1 MKKLLLALAVL
12 LAWIFTSAAA
22 LPYLT
27 LRQTMS
33 NDVATLAREI
43 AESVGGPTNGLN
55 AAAVSAAIS
64 SGTNNFKGTAT
75 TTNRIGYFGGTDT
88 TATNREPYWAG
99 SFGSGYVLYDPL
111 GNPIMTVFPKVPGGG
126 GYIYYFGSRT
136 NQAMTW
142 EMAVDPFDGNQPRG
156 VINFNDVNGTLARQW
171 GFYTNSAYYWSTNGL
186 GNAYWLRV
194 SDGNALTYGSLT
206 NGTTIQGSSIA
217 ATAGTNTV
225 NVGAAGIS
233 LAGDLPFGQ
242 WLAWTNAFSATPA
255 QTPGLITAASTFNGS
270 QFTAGSAG
278 RMTNSLAGSYRARL
292 RVDITSDD
300 VTPTTYFFAAYT
312 NNVIVTNS
320 IYAHKV
326 VAAGERFAVSKEL
339 RLWLPASTW
348 LEWRVWTFDEVTE
361 GTIFRNTQIVFEQ

>member
-12 LAWIFTSAAA
+12 LVWIFTSAAA

-55 AAAVSAAIS
+55 AAAVSAAIE
-64 SGTNNFKGTAT
+64 SGTNNFVGTAT
-75 TTNRIGYFGGTDT
+75 TTNRVGYFGSSNS
-88 TATNREPYWAG
+88 TATNREPYWSG
-99 SFGSGYVLYDPL
+99 SYGTGYSLIDPL
-111 GNPIMTVFPKVPGGG
+111 GNPLVTVFPKVPDAG

-142 EMAVDPFDGNQPRG
+142 ELASAPFDGNQPRAA
-156 VINFNDVNGTLARQW
+156 FNYNDTDGSLERQW
-171 GFYTNSAYYWSTNGL
+171 VWFTNSAAYWNTNS
-186 GNAYWLRV
+186 NAYWYWLRV
-194 SDGNALTYGSLT
+194 SDSGAFTYSTPTNA
-206 NGTTIQGSSIA
+206 TTIQGSSIA
-217 ATAGTNTV
+217 ATAGTNTI

-233 LAGDLPFGQ
+233 LAGELPFGQ
-242 WLAWTNAFSATPA
+242 WLTWTNSIIMTPA
-255 QTPGLITAASTFNGS
+255 QTPGVVTAVSTFNGS

-278 RMTNSLAGSYRARL
+278 RMTNALAGSYRTRFKA
-292 RVDITSDD
+292 DITSDD
-300 VTPTTYFFAAYT
+300 ANTTTYFFAAYT

-320 IYAHKV
+320 IYAHFT
-326 VAAGERFAVSKEL
+326 VATGERFSVSKEL
-339 RLWLPASTW
+339 RLWLPANTW

-361 GTIFRNTQIVFEQ
+361 GTSFRNTQIVFEQ